1 MQTTLPSLLSVYEL
15 ANYLKMSPGSIYVF
29 VNKKSPNIPPYF
41 RIGTRLV
48 WHADV
53 VDAWVRAK
61 AGLAAPD
68 SQHSSVLSQ
77 SPLPLK
83 KKRGRPTKGEAA
95 AKAALKTAGGGK

>member
-41 RIGTRLV
+41 RIGNRLL
-48 WHADV
+48 WHPDV
-53 VDAWVRAK
+53 IDAWVRAK
-61 AGLAAPD
+61 AGISAP
-68 SQHSSVLSQ
+68 LSQ
-77 SPLPLK
+77 LSPIPSIFNDPHK

-95 AKAALKTAGGGK
+95 SKAALKSAGGGK

>member
-1 MQTTLPSLLSVYEL
+1 MQTTLSALLSVHEL
-15 ANYLKMSPGSIYVF
+15 ADYLKLSPGSIYVF
-29 VNKKSPNIPPYF
+29 VHKKSPNIPPYF

-48 WHADV
+48 WHTDV
-53 VDAWVRAK
+53 VAAWVREK

-95 AKAALKTAGGGK
+95 SKAALKSAGGGK